1 MHRQVIIACLPY
13 LISIVVIAAFLCWLL
28 RISGGRAQFGRL
40 AGLHRD
46 QTGAVQSLS
55 FVLTLP
61 VFVMFMMFIV
71 QLSQLTIGRIV
82 VEYAGFAAARSAIV
96 WIPAN
101 LGPGTEQENRIA
113 SYRYLGEVVDD
124 DGFAYSEYRVEPVG
138 PKYNKIQ
145 FAAAMA
151 CMSISPSRDVGSSV
165 AHPGNGG
172 ALALTKAYYHYAPG
186 AVLNSRVP
194 ARLRNKL
201 AYSLNNT
208 QVDIVIRHKETEPGL
223 QTHLVGP
230 YPEEFTYNEIG
241 WHDQIVVTVRHRFAL
256 LPGPGR
262 LLAGPRS
269 SRSSSSGSSSSDY
282 ESGSSADDYGTDSS
296 QTSDNLAYETSGNN
310 ASVFTYS
317 LQTSVRL
324 SNEGEK
330 PLLPYIQRTYGGQS
344 TGDSYSYASD
354 NYGT

>member
-1 MHRQVIIACLPY
+1 MHRQVVIACLPY
-13 LISIVVIAAFLCWLL
+13 LIAIVVLAAFLCWLL
-28 RISGGRAQFGRL
+28 RVSGGRAELGRL

-71 QLSQLTIGRIV
+71 QLSQLTIGRVV

-124 DGFAYSEYRVEPVG
+124 DGLSYSEYRVEPVG
-138 PKYNKIQ
+138 PKYNKIH

-165 AHPGNGG
+165 AHPDNG
-172 ALALTKAYYHYAPG
+172 AAPALTKAYYQYAPG

-201 AYSLNNT
+201 AYALNNT
-208 QVDIVIRHKETEPGL
+208 QVEIVVRHKETEPDL

-262 LLAGPRS
+262 LLAGPRN
-269 SRSSSSGSSSSDY
+269 SRLSSSGSS
-282 ESGSSADDYGTDSS
+282 ADNYTADSP
-296 QTSDNLAYETSGNN
+296 QTSDNTAYETSGNN
-310 ASVFTYS
+310 TTVFTYN

-330 PLLPYIQRTYGGQS
+330 PVLPYIQRTYGGQS
-344 TGDSYSYASD
+344 SGDSYSYAND